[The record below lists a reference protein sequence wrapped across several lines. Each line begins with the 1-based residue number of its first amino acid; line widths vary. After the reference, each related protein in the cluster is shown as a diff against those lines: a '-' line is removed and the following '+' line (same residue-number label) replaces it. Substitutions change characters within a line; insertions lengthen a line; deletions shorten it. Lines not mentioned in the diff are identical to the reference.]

1 MGEKMNDLKKTQSKP
16 QSADNEENMTIT
28 YSVIKP
34 KDKKFPKEK
43 ALL

>member
-16 QSADNEENMTIT
+16 QSADNEDNMIVTH
-28 YSVIKP
+28 SVIKP
-34 KDKKFPKEK
+34 KDKKFPKER